1 MTLDEIRKKL
11 DKIDFQI
18 LKLLNTR
25 MELGLK
31 TKKLKVAIEDYERE
45 AELLDKIRSK
55 SGALIAPKFCE
66 KLFKEIIAESKKLQN
81 KDYKLIGYQGEP
93 GAYGQVAAME
103 WQKDLVPI
111 PCTEFTQVF
120 ENTTSGLYDF
130 GIVPVENTL
139 GGTVSQVNQLVLN
152 TKLFIVGAVELPIH
166 HCLLAQS
173 GTDYREL
180 RAVYSHY
187 QALEQCHHFVVRNNL
202 EPIPYYDTAGAAKML
217 SENAPKASAAIASK
231 LCAEIYNLDI
241 IKENIED
248 FDKNITRFLV
258 FSKEEN
264 QKNGKKCSIVFST
277 EHKAGILF
285 KVLEL
290 FAKEN
295 INLTRI
301 ESLPNQQ
308 GSFAFFLDFVG
319 AKNDVKVQKT
329 LEAVQSITVNFRFLG
344 CYNEVKVD

>member
-1 MTLDEIRKKL
+1 MTLDEVRKKL

-31 TKKLKVAIEDYERE
+31 TKKLKETIEDSNRE
-45 AELLDKIRSK
+45 AEVLEKIRLK
-55 SGALIAPKFCE
+55 SGALIAPQFCE
-66 KLFKEIIAESKKLQN
+66 KLFKEIIAESKKLQS

-103 WQKDLVPI
+103 WQKDLIPI

-120 ENTTSGLYDF
+120 ERTTSGLYDY

-139 GGTVSQVNQLVLN
+139 GGTVSQVNQLILN
-152 TKLFIVGAVELPIH
+152 TKLFVVGAVELPIH

-187 QALEQCHHFVVRNNL
+187 QALEQCHHFIVRNNL
-202 EPIPYYDTAGAAKML
+202 EAIPYYDTAGAAKL
-217 SENAPKASAAIASK
+217 LADNAPKASAAIASN
-231 LCAEIYNLDI
+231 LCAEIYDLDI

-258 FSKEEN
+258 FSQKEDEKDGN
-264 QKNGKKCSIVFST
+264 KCSIVFST

-285 KVLEL
+285 KVLEI
-290 FAKEN
+290 FAKAD

-308 GSFAFFLDFVG
+308 GSFAFFLDFIG
-319 AKNDVKVQKT
+319 VKSDPKVKKT
-329 LEAVQSITVNFRFLG
+329 LEAVQSITANFRFLG
-344 CYNEVKVD
+344 CYNEIKVG

>member
-11 DKIDFQI
+11 DRIDFQL

-31 TKKLKVAIEDYERE
+31 TKKLKASVEDRERE
-45 AELLDKIRSK
+45 SEVLEKIRSK
-55 SGALIAPKFCE
+55 SGILISPKFCE
-66 KLFKEIIAESKKLQN
+66 KLFKEIIAESKILQN
-81 KDYKLIGYQGEP
+81 KDFKLIGYQGEP
-93 GAYGQVAAME
+93 GAYGQVAAKE
-103 WQKDLVPI
+103 WQKELVPI
-111 PCTEFTQVF
+111 PCSEFTQVF
-120 ENTTSGLYDF
+120 ERTTSGLYDF

-139 GGTVSQVNQLVLN
+139 GGTVSQVNQLILN
-152 TKLFIVGAVELPIH
+152 TKLFVVGAIELPIH
-166 HCLLAQS
+166 HCLLAQA

-202 EPIPYYDTAGAAKML
+202 EPIPYYDTAGAARML

-248 FDKNITRFLV
+248 FNKNITRFLV
-258 FSKEEN
+258 FSKKEN
-264 QKNGKKCSIVFST
+264 KEDGKKCSIVFST

-308 GSFAFFLDFVG
+308 GSFAFFLDFIG
-319 AKNDVKVQKT
+319 SKNDNKIIKT
-329 LEAVQSITVNFRFLG
+329 LENVAGLTANFRLMG
-344 CYNEVKVD
+344 CYNEIKSN